1 MNGSSAEGPFLL
13 SDGVRSG
20 MAVIDLRSDTV
31 TKPTAAMR
39 KAIAEAEV
47 GDDVY
52 GEDPTVRRLE
62 ERVAA
67 LLGKEA
73 ALLVPSGTMANQIA
87 LRALVRPGEKVMIG
101 EGAHVWMYESGALAA
116 LAGAQTHVLAGDGR
130 FTAEQVRAQFTPNDP
145 YLSPSRVVAV
155 ENTHNMGGGL
165 VWDQAEVA
173 RVVAAA
179 HELGMAAH
187 LDGAR
192 LWNAAI
198 ATGKSEEELSAGFD
212 SVSVCLSKGLGAP
225 AGSLVVGS
233 RELIRTCHR
242 ARKMYGGGMRQAGI
256 LAAAGL
262 HALEHH
268 RGRLAQDHEHA
279 RRLAD
284 ALSEVDGFA
293 VDRSRVMT
301 NIVMVDLSR
310 GTSAQLVAAAK
321 QQGVLMGAVGA
332 KRVRLVTHLDVDR
345 AGVDAAIAALSRAA
359 QELPR

>member
-1 MNGSSAEGPFLL
+1 
-13 SDGVRSG
+13 
-20 MAVIDLRSDTV
+20 MAAIDLRSDTV
-31 TKPTAAMR
+31 TRPTAAMR
-39 KAIAEAEV
+39 QAIFEAEV

-52 GEDPTVRRLE
+52 GEDPTVRKLE

-67 LLGKEA
+67 LLDKPA

-87 LRALVRPGEKVMIG
+87 LRAQVRPGEKVIIG

-130 FTAEQVRAQFTPNDP
+130 FTAEQVRAAYTPADP
-145 YLSPSRVVAV
+145 YLSPTKVVAV

-165 VWDQAEVA
+165 VWDQEEVA
-173 RVVAAA
+173 RVVAVAA
-179 HELGMAAH
+179 ELGMAAH

-198 ATGKSEEELSAGFD
+198 ATGKSEAELARGFD

-233 RELIRTCHR
+233 KELIVTCHR
-242 ARKMYGGGMRQAGI
+242 FRKMYGGGMRQAGL

-268 RGRLAQDHEHA
+268 RARLAQDHEHA

-284 ALSEVDGFA
+284 AAAEISGLS
-293 VDRSRVMT
+293 VDRSKVMT
-301 NIVMVDLSR
+301 NIVMVDLQR
-310 GTSAQLVAAAK
+310 GTSAQLVAAARK
-321 QQGVLMGAVGA
+321 HGLWMGAVGA

-345 AGVDAAIAALSRAA
+345 AGVDAAITALAKAAA
-359 QELPR
+359 ELPG